1 MLTCAPLV
9 QVTDAALDY
18 LTYYTRFPEA
28 NTDGAP
34 CSRPLCPA
42 PRAQLPS
49 TISRT
54 CLCLAPWGGGGG
66 GGGEEEPLPKSATLG
81 APPPPPRALRA
92 APGDDGL
99 APTQSQPP
107 RRHTPAANVRRR
119 SNPLSP
125 MPRVCVPRVRVPRV
139 RGRDVCHN

>member
-54 CLCLAPWGGGGG
+54 CLCLAPWGGGRGRGRRGG
-66 GGGEEEPLPKSATLG
+66 TTSQERHSWSAATT
-81 APPPPPRALRA
+81 
-92 APGDDGL
+92 
-99 APTQSQPP
+99 TQS
-107 RRHTPAANVRRR
+107 AASSAR
-119 SNPLSP
+119 
-125 MPRVCVPRVRVPRV
+125 
-139 RGRDVCHN
+139 